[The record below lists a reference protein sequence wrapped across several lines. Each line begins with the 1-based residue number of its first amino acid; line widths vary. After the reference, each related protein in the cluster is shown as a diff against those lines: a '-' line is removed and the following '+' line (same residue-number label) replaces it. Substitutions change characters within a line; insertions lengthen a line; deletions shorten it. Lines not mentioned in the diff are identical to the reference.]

1 MLEYLLEPWQI
12 HKSKR
17 LHFVVTP
24 ESQGLRHFLSAGEGA
39 GVKMNI

>member
-1 MLEYLLEPWQI
+1 MLEYLLEQI
-12 HKSKR
+12 HKSKG